1 MILGISTA
9 TFTLAHVIIS
19 LIEPQSVCLPTG
31 GVANV
36 LQVAR
41 KDHHGEGAKKTRV
54 VASRK
59 CTPRAP
65 CFTRAT
71 FPVMHLIS
79 PMCFLASSGGRQSPH
94 ARAPSNR
101 DALETWYWMNGGM
114 VVRLARYKS
123 SWIVRWGVADQRSG
137 HQRNTGLSQN
147 GSWH

>member
-1 MILGISTA
+1 MILGMSTA

-36 LQVAR
+36 LQIAR
-41 KDHHGEGAKKTRV
+41 KDPHGEGAKTRV
-54 VASRK
+54 AASRK

-65 CFTRAT
+65 CFTRTT

-79 PMCFLASSGGRQSPH
+79 PMCFLASSGGRESPH

-101 DALETWYWMNGGM
+101 DAVNTRYWMNGDM

-123 SWIVRWGVADQRSG
+123 S
-137 HQRNTGLSQN
+137 
-147 GSWH
+147 